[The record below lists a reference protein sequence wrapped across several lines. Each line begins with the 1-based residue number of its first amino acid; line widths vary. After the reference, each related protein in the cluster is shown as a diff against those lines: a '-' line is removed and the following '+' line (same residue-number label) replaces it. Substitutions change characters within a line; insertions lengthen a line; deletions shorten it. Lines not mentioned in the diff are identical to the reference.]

1 MDKVLMLSESSL
13 VLYDAINFIAA
24 LSAATWLEELWIK
37 LTKSA
42 FRGQISKQFSAIVLN
57 FLIKV
62 LLWMSNHSLAN

>member
-42 FRGQISKQFSAIVLN
+42 FRGQISK
-57 FLIKV
+57 
-62 LLWMSNHSLAN
+62 